1 MSPHTG
7 SHMRLD
13 GKVAV
18 ITGGAQ
24 GVGLGIAQEFVDYG
38 ATVIIADI
46 NEQTLKR
53 AAAALGPEV
62 TTAVV
67 DVTDLDQM
75 HAMYNDIIA
84 AHGRLDAVVANA
96 GAGDSNGVQSIT
108 EKQFDFVF
116 GVNVKGV
123 LFTVQPAISLMKG
136 GGTVVIIG
144 STASIQPPTG
154 MSLYGGAKAA
164 LRNMVRAW
172 IQEVKGTGIRG
183 VDNVELIAH
192 EGGLDGLMFGPFDL
206 AMNLGLGD
214 DIAHPDIEEMHNRV
228 IQATRAAGIEYVT
241 PNAAWESNLDATG
254 SRIIPVGGD
263 RAALVSTLMRLL
275 AESSGRPMP
284 ATAIA

>member
-1 MSPHTG
+1 MSPQTG

-46 NEQTLKR
+46 NEETLKR

-62 TTAVV
+62 TTVVV

-84 AHGRLDAVVANA
+84 AHGRLDAVVANV

-123 LFTVQPAISLMKG
+123 LFTVQPAISLMKD

-164 LRNMVRAW
+164 LRTMVRAW
-172 IQEVKGTGIRG
+172 IQEVKGTGIRINVLSPG
-183 VDNVELIAH
+183 AVDTTSLRSA
-192 EGGLDGLMFGPFDL
+192 L
-206 AMNLGLGD
+206 ADASGADPL
-214 DIAHPDIEEMHNRV
+214 P
-228 IQATRAAGIEYVT
+228 GI
-241 PNAAWESNLDATG
+241 
-254 SRIIPVGGD
+254 
-263 RAALVSTLMRLL
+263 
-275 AESSGRPMP
+275 
-284 ATAIA
+284 

>member
-1 MSPHTG
+1 MSAQPA

-46 NEQTLKR
+46 NGVTLKE
-53 AAAALGPEV
+53 AGATLGPNV
-62 TTAVV
+62 TTVVV
-67 DVTDLDQM
+67 DVTNLEQM
-75 HAMYNDIIA
+75 QAMYDDIVA
-84 AHGRLDAVVANA
+84 RHGRIDAVVANV

-123 LFTVQPAISLMKG
+123 LFTVQPAINLMKDN
-136 GGTVVIIG
+136 GTVVIIG

-164 LRNMVRAW
+164 LRTMVRAW
-172 IQEVKGTGIRG
+172 IQEVRGTGIRINVLSPG
-183 VDNVELIAH
+183 AVDTPSLRSALADASGADAVDALVTDMGEGNPLGRLAQPRELGTAAV
-192 EGGLDGLMFGPFDL
+192 FL
-206 AMNLGLGD
+206 ASEASSF
-214 DIAHPDIEEMHNRV
+214 I
-228 IQATRAAGIEYVT
+228 TGIELF
-241 PNAAWESNLDATG
+241 ADGGMAQTG
-254 SRIIPVGGD
+254 
-263 RAALVSTLMRLL
+263 
-275 AESSGRPMP
+275 
-284 ATAIA
+284 

>member
-1 MSPHTG
+1 MSPQSA

-38 ATVIIADI
+38 ATVVIADI
-46 NEQTLKR
+46 NEESLKT
-53 AAAALGPEV
+53 AGAALGPKV

-67 DVTDLDQM
+67 DVTDIDQM
-75 HAMYNDIIA
+75 QAMYNDIIA
-84 AHGRLDAVVANA
+84 AHGRLDAVVANV

-172 IQEVKGTGIRG
+172 IQEVRGTGIRINVLSPG
-183 VDNVELIAH
+183 AVDTPSLRSALADASGADQVDELVAKMGEGNPLGRLGQPRELGTAAVFLSSEASSFITGVELFAD
-192 EGGLDGLMFGPFDL
+192 GGM
-206 AMNLGLGD
+206 A
-214 DIAHPDIEEMHNRV
+214 
-228 IQATRAAGIEYVT
+228 Q
-241 PNAAWESNLDATG
+241 TG
-254 SRIIPVGGD
+254 
-263 RAALVSTLMRLL
+263 
-275 AESSGRPMP
+275 
-284 ATAIA
+284 

>member
-1 MSPHTG
+1 
-7 SHMRLD
+7 MRLD

-46 NEQTLKR
+46 NEETLKR

-62 TTAVV
+62 TTVVV

-84 AHGRLDAVVANA
+84 AHGRLDAVVANV

-123 LFTVQPAISLMKG
+123 LFTVQPAIRLMRD

-164 LRNMVRAW
+164 LRTMVRAW
-172 IQEVKGTGIRG
+172 IQEVKGTGIRINVLSPG
-183 VDNVELIAH
+183 AVDTPSLRSALADASGADRVDALVTKMGEGNPLGRLAQPRELGTAAVFLSSEASSFITGVELFAD
-192 EGGLDGLMFGPFDL
+192 GGM
-206 AMNLGLGD
+206 A
-214 DIAHPDIEEMHNRV
+214 
-228 IQATRAAGIEYVT
+228 Q
-241 PNAAWESNLDATG
+241 TG
-254 SRIIPVGGD
+254 
-263 RAALVSTLMRLL
+263 
-275 AESSGRPMP
+275 
-284 ATAIA
+284 

>member
-1 MSPHTG
+1 MSPQTG

-46 NEQTLKR
+46 NEETLKR
-53 AAAALGPEV
+53 AGAALGPKV
-62 TTAVV
+62 TTAAV

-75 HAMYNDIIA
+75 QAMYNDIIA
-84 AHGRLDAVVANA
+84 AHGRLDAVVANV

-123 LFTVQPAISLMKG
+123 LFTVQPAISLMKD

-172 IQEVKGTGIRG
+172 IQEVKGTGIRINVLSPG
-183 VDNVELIAH
+183 AVDTPSLRSALADASGAGQVDALVTKMGEGNPLGRLAQPRELGTAAVFLSSEASSFITGVELFAD
-192 EGGLDGLMFGPFDL
+192 GGM
-206 AMNLGLGD
+206 A
-214 DIAHPDIEEMHNRV
+214 
-228 IQATRAAGIEYVT
+228 Q
-241 PNAAWESNLDATG
+241 TG
-254 SRIIPVGGD
+254 
-263 RAALVSTLMRLL
+263 
-275 AESSGRPMP
+275 
-284 ATAIA
+284 

>member
-1 MSPHTG
+1 MSPQTG

-46 NEQTLKR
+46 NEETLKR

-62 TTAVV
+62 TTVVV

-75 HAMYNDIIA
+75 HAMYSDIIA
-84 AHGRLDAVVANA
+84 AHGRLDAVVANV

-123 LFTVQPAISLMKG
+123 LFTVQPAIGLMKD

-172 IQEVKGTGIRG
+172 IQEVKGTGIRINVLSPG
-183 VDNVELIAH
+183 AVDTPSLRSALADASGPDQVNALVTKMGEGNPLGRLAQPRELGTAAVFLSSEASSFITGVELFAD
-192 EGGLDGLMFGPFDL
+192 GGM
-206 AMNLGLGD
+206 A
-214 DIAHPDIEEMHNRV
+214 
-228 IQATRAAGIEYVT
+228 Q
-241 PNAAWESNLDATG
+241 TG
-254 SRIIPVGGD
+254 
-263 RAALVSTLMRLL
+263 
-275 AESSGRPMP
+275 
-284 ATAIA
+284 

>member
-1 MSPHTG
+1 MSPQTG

-46 NEQTLKR
+46 NEETLKR
-53 AAAALGPEV
+53 AATALGPEV
-62 TTAVV
+62 TTVVV

-75 HAMYNDIIA
+75 HAMYNDIVA
-84 AHGRLDAVVANA
+84 AHGRLDAVVANV

-123 LFTVQPAISLMKG
+123 LFTVQPAIGLMKD

-172 IQEVKGTGIRG
+172 IQEVKGTGIRINVLSPG
-183 VDNVELIAH
+183 AVDTPSLRSALADASGPDQVNALVTKMGEGNPLGRLAQPREL
-192 EGGLDGLMFGPFDL
+192 G
-206 AMNLGLGD
+206 
-214 DIAHPDIEEMHNRV
+214 
-228 IQATRAAGIEYVT
+228 TAAVFLSSDASSFITGIELF
-241 PNAAWESNLDATG
+241 ADGGMAQTG
-254 SRIIPVGGD
+254 
-263 RAALVSTLMRLL
+263 
-275 AESSGRPMP
+275 
-284 ATAIA
+284 